1 MDLFSG
7 NVKIW
12 NVPIKTFT
20 LPNRF
25 ETYKNVMELIRKEK
39 PCEIEPMERIGS
51 ASTMGEVYSHKIDNQ
66 MIAIKILPIVN
77 SKSVSNNLKEIELAR
92 EVSLLVLDGKSKY
105 FPLVYFDTFCDST
118 FFYEHNESKFAK
130 QSLNYQQYNY
140 VKTNIH
146 DKELISKLDTL
157 YKNKKDMNVLF
168 EEAGINELIPNNI
181 QSHLLFSELAY
192 TDLRNYLSEKID
204 VNILNQ
210 IIIQVLQ
217 AINELQSCGIIHNDL
232 HLGNIL
238 LLFNPLETIN
248 ILIHDFGKSVKL
260 DIPYNFTNLQF
271 KKDII
276 TFFNE
281 ITAYIAKFYDK
292 NSENYTFIKN
302 NLDSSILLLDEMNT
316 KSPVLEIL
324 KLWNFE

>member
-1 MDLFSG
+1 MDLFFG

-12 NVPIKTFT
+12 NVPNKAFT

-25 ETYKNVMELIRKEK
+25 ETYKNVMELIGKEK
-39 PCEIEPMERIGS
+39 PCKIEAMERIGS

-77 SKSVSNNLKEIELAR
+77 LKSVSNNLKEIELAR
-92 EVSLLVLDGKSKY
+92 EVSQLVLDGKSKY

-130 QSLNYQQYNY
+130 QSLNYQRYDRVFTFDNFKIKSQ
-140 VKTNIH
+140 
-146 DKELISKLDTL
+146 
-157 YKNKKDMNVLF
+157 
-168 EEAGINELIPNNI
+168 
-181 QSHLLFSELAY
+181 LLFSELAY
-192 TDLRNYLSEKID
+192 TDLRNYLSEKVD
-204 VNILNQ
+204 VIILNQ

-217 AINELQSCGIIHNDL
+217 GINDLQNCGIIHNDL
-232 HLGNIL
+232 HIGNIL

-248 ILIHDFGKSVKL
+248 VLIHDFGKSIKL
-260 DIPYNFTNLQF
+260 DIPYKFTNLQF

-281 ITAYIAKFYDK
+281 ITAYIGKFYDK
-292 NSENYTFIKN
+292 NSENYTFVKN
-302 NLDSSILLLDEMNT
+302 KLDSSILVLDEMNN